1 VLKIRVPFWRYIYK
15 FAEQAKI
22 TLYVFLKKCLQ
33 LIFTLQ
39 CAIS

>member
-22 TLYVFLKKCLQ
+22 TLYFFWKSVC
-33 LIFTLQ
+33 
-39 CAIS
+39 S